1 MPTRRSRLLLAA
13 LVLSHL
19 VIISRQVDGGG
30 GMSLLERIVFQ
41 ALAPIQ
47 SGVSNTFSGIAEVW
61 TSYFELRDAREDSR
75 RHAVRIRE
83 LERELQEIRHQAA
96 DAERLRALVGL
107 REILPTETLAA
118 DVVARE
124 GLPWFRSVTLD
135 RGSVHGVRLNAAVL
149 SSLGVVGRVIGVGP
163 YHAKVQLLLDRELG
177 VGGLVERNGVTGILR
192 GQVGLQDR
200 GTTEL
205 IFDYVP
211 ALADVEVGDIVVS
224 SALDGIFPRGLTIGR
239 ISRVGA
245 RQGLFRDV
253 TVTPSARFDRLEEL
267 LVVTTPAD
275 EILLTESVK

>member
-30 GMSLLERIVFQ
+30 GMSLLERLVFQ
-41 ALAPIQ
+41 TLAPIQ
-47 SGVSNTFSGIAEVW
+47 SGVSNTLSGIAEVW
-61 TSYFELRDAREDSR
+61 TSYFELRGAREESR
-75 RHAVRIRE
+75 LHTVRIRE
-83 LERELQEIRHQAA
+83 LERELQELRHQAA
-96 DAERLRALVGL
+96 DAERLRALLGL

-118 DVVARE
+118 DVVGRE

-149 SSLGVVGRVIGVGP
+149 SSLGVVGRVIGLGP
-163 YHAKVQLLLDRELG
+163 YHAKVQLLLDRGLG
-177 VGGLVERNGVTGILR
+177 VGGLVERNGITGILR
-192 GQVGLQDR
+192 GQVGLPDR

-224 SALDGIFPRGLTIGR
+224 SGLDGIFPRGLTIGR

-275 EILLTESVK
+275 EIRLTESVK

>member
-30 GMSLLERIVFQ
+30 GMSLIERLVFQ
-41 ALAPIQ
+41 TLAPIQ

-61 TSYFELRDAREDSR
+61 TSYFELRGAREDSR
-75 RHAVRIRE
+75 RQAVRIRE

-192 GQVGLQDR
+192 GQVGLQDQ

-275 EILLTESVK
+275 QILLTESVK

>member
-1 MPTRRSRLLLAA
+1 MPSRRSRLLLAA
-13 LVLSHL
+13 LVLGHL

-30 GMSLLERIVFQ
+30 GMSLLERVVFQ
-41 ALAPIQ
+41 TLAPIQ
-47 SGVSNTFSGIAEVW
+47 SGVSNSFSGIAEVW
-61 TSYFELRDAREDSR
+61 TSYFGLRGAREESR
-75 RHAVRIRE
+75 RHVVRIRE

-96 DAERLRALVGL
+96 DAERLRALMGL

-118 DVVARE
+118 DVVGRE
-124 GLPWFRSVTLD
+124 GLPWFRSVTVD
-135 RGSVHGVRLNAAVL
+135 RGSIHGVRLNAAVL

-267 LVVTTPAD
+267 LVVTTPTD
-275 EILLTESVK
+275 EIRLTESVK